1 MGQLRKAER
10 FGPGGVRANTLL
22 TDFAYHLPPRGVV
35 TPRALSA
42 SAIWCRDRAPVACIS
57 RIIGTTL
64 AARWLAKVGRTAR
77 RDYVMRIFDGRATS
91 IPRPVHIFRCHKI
104 VGEAASPRCCH
115 CCAHQSDEIRAPDS
129 MIVRGAAP
137 DPRARLARII
147 LLPHPMR
154 QSTLPTW
161 QN

>member
-10 FGPGGVRANTLL
+10 FGPGGVRADTLL

-64 AARWLAKVGRTAR
+64 AAIGWRKLEELLDAITLCGFSMVGQPLY
-77 RDYVMRIFDGRATS
+77 RDRFIYLDAIKS
-91 IPRPVHIFRCHKI
+91 
-104 VGEAASPRCCH
+104 
-115 CCAHQSDEIRAPDS
+115 
-129 MIVRGAAP
+129 
-137 DPRARLARII
+137 
-147 LLPHPMR
+147 
-154 QSTLPTW
+154 
-161 QN
+161 